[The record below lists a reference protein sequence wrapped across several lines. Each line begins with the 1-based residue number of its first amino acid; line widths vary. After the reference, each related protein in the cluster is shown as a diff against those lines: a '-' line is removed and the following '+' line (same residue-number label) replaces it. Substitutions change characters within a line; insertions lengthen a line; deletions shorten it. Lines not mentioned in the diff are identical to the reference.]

1 MSDYIIKSK
10 SKLKSRRNTKL
21 KKQHDIGSSSYNTT
35 RRRKPVFKSH
45 IDIKDD
51 FYSNIN
57 DDWIKHYKLGDE
69 QQYIT
74 QIDDFFIVQD
84 KVYHELL
91 DIVKSYI
98 NKHDNKVSKC
108 MRHFYKSIRDLN
120 TNKQSR
126 KHASLV
132 LENINSL
139 REDKSNVWVLLAM
152 VNSNEIVSTGS
163 PLVWSIYADDKDPG
177 INRCYIDYPILT
189 LIDDDLYNDDYEKM
203 SKSEAQSKRVYKS
216 HYMKYLKDLFANA
229 FGSDHKF
236 NVEDVFNVERKLVEA
251 NKYNKIKNEDVD
263 GYNVVVASES
273 LEKYGF
279 DWVSF
284 TKALGYKHTPDFF
297 ITESLNYLQCVSS
310 LLVKEWDSEEWKT
323 YWVYLFIKQQ
333 QKFNIEGHVINYEF
347 NGKFVAGQDYEIG
360 RELFPIYG
368 LSYAFNS
375 FLTHE
380 YERTTRSDEIQKKK
394 NYEYIERTTKDLL
407 LVFKRILQEN
417 TWLHSETK
425 KYALQKLDSIKLEV
439 GLPKNVQEDPLLDYS
454 DDDIW
459 GNLLKLTEWKHE
471 YKLTLNGKEVGD
483 VPDIDWTLTPP
494 KLIGTQ
500 AYVVN
505 AYYTETKNKITIPLG
520 YIQQPFIDLDRGMEY
535 NLAYMGFT
543 LAHEISHALDDLG
556 SKYDENGKLKDWW
569 TYNDRTKYNSL
580 QNDIINQY
588 EAFSLYDGIVFDATP
603 SIGEDIAD
611 IVGLRICVE
620 YLLEYHANKSSPQ
633 SIQTSSFETFFSF
646 YAIQQRQ
653 IIKKHALDI
662 QLKTNPHPLDKY
674 RTNVPLSRIPLFRKI
689 YEIQKRD
696 KMYWHSLNCIW

>member
-1 MSDYIIKSK
+1 MSDYKIKSK
-10 SKLKSRRNTKL
+10 TKLKSRRNTKV
-21 KKQHDIGSSSYNTT
+21 KKPHDIGISSYNTT
-35 RRRKPVFKSH
+35 RRRKPVFKSN

-51 FYSNIN
+51 FYSHIN

-91 DIVKSYI
+91 DMAKSYI
-98 NKHDNKVSKC
+98 NTHDTKLSKC
-108 MRHFYKSIRDLN
+108 ISKFYKSVRDLN
-120 TNKQSR
+120 TNKQSH
-126 KHASLV
+126 KHANSV

-139 REDKSNVWVLLAM
+139 REDKSNVWILLAM

-189 LIDDDLYNDDYEKM
+189 LIDDDLYNDDYNEM
-203 SKSEAQSKRVYKS
+203 SKSEAENKRLYKS
-216 HYMKYLKDLFANA
+216 HYMKYLKELFANS
-229 FGSDHKF
+229 FGADHKF
-236 NVEDVFNVERKLVEA
+236 NVEDVFKIEKKLVDA
-251 NKYNKIKNEDVD
+251 KNYNKIKNEDID
-263 GYNVVVASES
+263 GYNVVHSSES

-284 TKALGYKHTPDFF
+284 TKALGYKHTPEFF
-297 ITESLNYLQCVSS
+297 ITESLNYLQRISN
-310 LLVKEWDSEEWKT
+310 LLVKEWDTDEWKT
-323 YWVYLFIKQQ
+323 YWIYLFIKQQ
-333 QKFNIEGHVINYEF
+333 QKFNIDGHIINYNF

-360 RELFPIYG
+360 RELFPVYS
-368 LSYAFNS
+368 LSYAFNA
-375 FLTHE
+375 FLTRE
-380 YERTTRSDEIQKKK
+380 YEGIAKNDETLK

-407 LVFKRILQEN
+407 VILKRILQEN

-425 KYALQKLDSIKLEV
+425 KYALQKLDAIKLEV
-439 GLPKNVQEDPLLDYS
+439 GVPTNLEEDPMLDYS

-459 GNLLKLTEWKHE
+459 SNLLQLTEWKHKN
-471 YKLTLNGKEVGD
+471 KLTLEGKSVGD
-483 VPDIDWTLTPP
+483 VPEIDWTLTPP

-520 YIQQPFIDLDRGMEY
+520 YIQKPFIDLDRGMEY

-543 LAHEISHALDDLG
+543 IAHEISHALDDLG

-569 TYNDRTKYNSL
+569 TYNDRTKFNSL

-588 EAFSLYDGIVFDATP
+588 EAFAMYDGIEFDATP

-611 IVGLRICVE
+611 IVGLRICVA

-633 SIQTSSFETFFSF
+633 SIQNSSFETFFSF

-689 YEIQKRD
+689 YDIQKKD

>member
-1 MSDYIIKSK
+1 MSKTKSRTKTKTKSIIK
-10 SKLKSRRNTKL
+10 
-21 KKQHDIGSSSYNTT
+21 HNTT
-35 RRRKPVFKSH
+35 NRRKAKSH
-45 IDIKDD
+45 IKLNDD
-51 FYSNIN
+51 FYSYIN

-69 QQYIT
+69 QKYIT

-84 KVYHELL
+84 KVFHELL

-98 NKHDNKVSKC
+98 NTNDTNKSKC
-108 MRHFYKSIRDLN
+108 ISKFYKSIRDLN
-120 TNKQSR
+120 TNEQSR
-126 KHASLV
+126 KHAAEV
-132 LENINSL
+132 LKKINSL
-139 REDKSNVWVLLAM
+139 RADKSNLWVLLAM
-152 VNSNEIVSTGS
+152 VNSNEIVSCGA
-163 PLVWSIYADDKDPG
+163 PFVWSMYADDKDPG
-177 INRCYIDYPILT
+177 INRCHIDYPILT
-189 LIDDDLYNDDYEKM
+189 LIDDDIYNDQ
-203 SKSEAQSKRVYKS
+203 SIGISNSEYKRAYKS
-216 HYMKYLKDLFANA
+216 HYMKYLNELFANA
-229 FGSDHKF
+229 FGSDHDF
-236 NVEDVFNVERKLVEA
+236 NVEDVFNVERKLAEA
-251 NKYNKIKNEDVD
+251 KNYNKIKNEDED

-273 LEKYGF
+273 LEKYEF
-279 DWVSF
+279 DWISF
-284 TKALGYKHTPDFF
+284 ADALGFKKTPAFF
-297 ITESLNYLQCVSS
+297 ITESLNYLQHVSEILAS
-310 LLVKEWDSEEWKT
+310 EWDNEEWKT

-333 QKFNIEGHVINYEF
+333 QKFNIDGHIINYEF
-347 NGKFVAGQDYEIG
+347 NGNFVAGQDYEIG

-368 LSYAFNS
+368 LSYAFNA

-380 YERTTRSDEIQKKK
+380 YEDASNKGEAQQVK
-394 NYEYIERTTKDLL
+394 NYEYIERTNKDLL
-407 LVFKRILQEN
+407 VILKRILQEN

-425 KYALQKLDSIKLEV
+425 KYALQKLDAVKLEV
-439 GLPKNVQEDPLLDYS
+439 GLPTNVQDDPMLDYS

-459 GNLLKLTEWKHE
+459 SNLLQLTEWKH
-471 YKLTLNGKEVGD
+471 KHKVTLEGKAVGD
-483 VPDIDWTLTPP
+483 VPEIDWTLTPP

-500 AYVVN
+500 AYIVN

-520 YIQQPFIDLDRGMEY
+520 YIQKPFIDLDRGMEY

-588 EAFSLYDGIVFDATP
+588 EAFALYDGIEFDATP

-611 IVGLRICVE
+611 IVGLKICVA
-620 YLLEYHANKSSPQ
+620 YLLDYHANKSSPQ
-633 SIQTSSFETFFSF
+633 SIQNSSFETFFSF

-689 YEIQKRD
+689 YDIQKKN
-696 KMYWHSLNCIW
+696 KMYWHSMNCIW